1 MNVNTSFGKS
11 ERLSR
16 PQPPEREWSNAS
28 HLAAIDE
35 EQVAAEG
42 GVGGV
47 DENESSDDGSEKK
60 EEPVTWMSLPHRTQ
74 LIILTLAR
82 LSEPLVQTSLQV
94 KLPRHRCLISFCDFA
109 DKLQWQSYMFY
120 QLKSFDESLPDSTIA
135 AQAGMMAS
143 SFTGAQFLT
152 AMMWGRISDSDKG
165 GRKLV
170 LLIGLLGTSEFG
182 NFEVDVEY

>member
-16 PQPPEREWSNAS
+16 PQLPEREWSDAS

-35 EQVAAEG
+35 EHVAAEG

-47 DENESSDDGSEKK
+47 DGNESSDDGSEKN
-60 EEPVTWMSLPHRTQ
+60 EEPVTWLSLPHRTQ

-94 KLPRHRCLISFCDFA
+94 KLPRHRYLISFVLSLTSGDHSHICSINSNPSMKAFQTPR
-109 DKLQWQSYMFY
+109 LQH
-120 QLKSFDESLPDSTIA
+120 KP
-135 AQAGMMAS
+135 G
-143 SFTGAQFLT
+143 
-152 AMMWGRISDSDKG
+152 
-165 GRKLV
+165 
-170 LLIGLLGTSEFG
+170 
-182 NFEVDVEY
+182 

>member
-16 PQPPEREWSNAS
+16 PQAPEREWSDAS

-42 GVGGV
+42 GVGGI
-47 DENESSDDGSEKK
+47 DGNESSDDGSEKK
-60 EEPVTWMSLPHRTQ
+60 EEPVTWLSLPHRTQ

-94 KLPRHRCLISFCDFA
+94 KLPRHMYLLSLCALLTSGNHSHICSTNSNPSMKVFQTRR
-109 DKLQWQSYMFY
+109 LQH
-120 QLKSFDESLPDSTIA
+120 KP
-135 AQAGMMAS
+135 G
-143 SFTGAQFLT
+143 
-152 AMMWGRISDSDKG
+152 
-165 GRKLV
+165 
-170 LLIGLLGTSEFG
+170 
-182 NFEVDVEY
+182 